1 MTSDKWQAPVSVQGK
16 TLMFKLDT
24 GSHANVLPVE
34 LYHELRPNSSLQK
47 TQTVLTA
54 FGNTKIIPAGT
65 ATLECAVNAHKQRL
79 KFYVT
84 KAANVPILGQQACE
98 SLNLVKRVETIE
110 TPLTQEVLFQQ
121 YKDVFTGVGEYQE
134 EYHIELDETVAPVIQ
149 PARKV
154 PYARLQKLKET
165 LDSLEKQ
172 NIIASVNKP
181 TDWVSNLVIVE
192 KKSGALR
199 LCLDPK
205 ALNTAIKRERYTIPT
220 PADVQSKFQG
230 ATTFTVLDM
239 KDAFW
244 HVKLSEPSSYLCTFS
259 SPGEGSVFYGCP
271 LALVLLV
278 KFCRRVTKKRLETYR
293 AYT

>member
-1 MTSDKWQAPVSVQGK
+1 MTSDKWQAPVRVQGK

-24 GSHANVLPVE
+24 GAHANVLPVE
-34 LYHELRPNSSLQK
+34 LYHKLRPNSSLQK

-121 YKDVFTGVGEYQE
+121 YKDVFTNVGEYQE

-154 PYARLQKLKET
+154 PYARLQKLKDIGQSRET
-165 LDSLEKQ
+165 EHHCQ
-172 NIIASVNKP
+172 CEQ
-181 TDWVSNLVIVE
+181 TH
-192 KKSGALR
+192 R
-199 LCLDPK
+199 LGK
-205 ALNTAIKRERYTIPT
+205 
-220 PADVQSKFQG
+220 
-230 ATTFTVLDM
+230 
-239 KDAFW
+239 
-244 HVKLSEPSSYLCTFS
+244 
-259 SPGEGSVFYGCP
+259 
-271 LALVLLV
+271 
-278 KFCRRVTKKRLETYR
+278 
-293 AYT
+293 